1 MNFNIIMKDEVY
13 DEIHTLMNNIKTL
26 NAGEEIGAWL
36 TGEWTH
42 TETESTLKLDKFV
55 IPEQEVSKTEV
66 DISPESMIDTIK
78 ELGSEESNRIKAHWH
93 IHPFGKG
100 VTNWSSIDESK
111 IGDFMSPEKQREI
124 FVFLLSSEDRVK
136 ARVEVRIK
144 GKLSFKQEEFVF
156 SETYDNLPVT
166 KESNLGDNAYLER
179 LKERIKEKVKKIT
192 YTPKVNTAY
201 GYGKPLNKVGAG
213 NNYPKQKPF
222 LISRENN
229 VLKVS
234 VCDKYLNGYSFSDH
248 LAVEPSVSNELR
260 EYSKSFEDRANER
273 VVFIYKFADNKEACD
288 NQEFFTEELKML
300 YEEYEDILI
309 TMGEEVMDYNQSYL
323 V

>member
-13 DEIHTLMNNIKTL
+13 DEIHTLMNNIKVL

-78 ELGSEESNRIKAHWH
+78 ELGSEGSNRIKAHWH

-100 VTNWSSIDESK
+100 KTNWSSIDESK

-124 FVFLLSSEDRVK
+124 FVFLLSSEDQLK

-156 SETYDNLPVT
+156 SETYDHLPVV
-166 KESNLGDNAYLER
+166 KESSQGQPKYLEQ
-179 LKERIKEKVKKIT
+179 LKERISNKVKKKVYNFT
-192 YTPKVNTAY
+192 KYNKVNNEKETY
-201 GYGKPLNKVGAG
+201 KDLYEVIKGQNNTLIVKIDNNPFEEFSFINYLEGELTITKELQNYDDSYEDMNNNKVVYIFKLKSPEQVK
-213 NNYPKQKPF
+213 NYA
-222 LISRENN
+222 E
-229 VLKVS
+229 
-234 VCDKYLNGYSFSDH
+234 
-248 LAVEPSVSNELR
+248 
-260 EYSKSFEDRANER
+260 SFE
-273 VVFIYKFADNKEACD
+273 
-288 NQEFFTEELKML
+288 EELL
-300 YEEYEDILI
+300 FLQEDYLAIVKS
-309 TMGEEVMDYNQSYL
+309 EEVMDEMKDYNSSYGL
-323 V
+323 L